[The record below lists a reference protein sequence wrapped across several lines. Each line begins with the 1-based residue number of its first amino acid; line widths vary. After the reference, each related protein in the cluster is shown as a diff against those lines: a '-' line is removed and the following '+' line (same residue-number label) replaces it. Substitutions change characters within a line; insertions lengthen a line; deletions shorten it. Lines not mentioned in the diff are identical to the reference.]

1 MKKRLQ
7 VVLTEEVWS
16 LVEAL
21 ANEANQN
28 FAAGFITYSDAINEM
43 ILTSK
48 ADIKILQ
55 LKHTD
60 LRRSLRAMASQAEVD
75 VDSVIKNLMELKS
88 KPGKKRTNQAVEEVA

>member
-7 VVLTEEVWS
+7 VVLTEEAWTQI
-16 LVEAL
+16 EAL

-48 ADIKILQ
+48 ADIKTLQ

-75 VDSVIKNLMELKS
+75 VDSVIKNLMELKA
-88 KPGKKRTNQAVEEVA
+88 KPVKKRSIQGTEEVA